1 MEELKTRSFRVS
13 EEVSSKLKELCEH
26 FDNQNSALSA
36 LLNAY
41 EVQNA
46 KAILTDRETDI
57 ADYDTHIQAI
67 QSAFLRSLELNENA
81 EKRIKTEFI
90 NLLNSKDQTIV
101 QLQTEKAKA
110 DEQVEK
116 YKSAY
121 GNLITSTEEKIQAM
135 QTQVSESEKTLQS
148 ERERASTEQKAREQ
162 AETISAMLS
171 EQVEQ
176 LKKQVSDLTE
186 KAYQAD
192 EFYNQLTKLQSA
204 YSEKEKELANAE
216 IAKETAVKYAIAD
229 TAGKYQRKIDEMQLK
244 IDDMQTKQA
253 EQLATLFQIRG
264 KEMKSMTY
272 SEIKAKISSYAEV
285 VNKSIDEKDEDS
297 MTSYIYG
304 IIEGLKWAN
313 VITDIEGQCEEL
325 QEIVRE
331 ILNLPEPE
339 PLHDEEPLTEEEF
352 EELMKSEK
360 FRATFNL
367 D

>member
-1 MEELKTRSFRVS
+1 MDELKTRSFRVS
-13 EEVSSKLKELCEH
+13 EEVSTKLKELCEN

-46 KAILTDRETDI
+46 KATLKDRQTDI

-101 QLQTEKAKA
+101 QLQTEKAQA

-121 GNLITSTEEKIQAM
+121 GNLITSTEEKIKTMQA
-135 QTQVSESEKTLQS
+135 QVSESEKTLQS
-148 ERERASTEQKAREQ
+148 EKERANTEQKAREQ

-176 LKKQVSDLTE
+176 LKAEGTKLTSRANRADELNDELSKLRLAYSDKE
-186 KAYQAD
+186 KALD
-192 EFYNQLTKLQSA
+192 
-204 YSEKEKELANAE
+204 NAE
-216 IAKETAVKYAIAD
+216 IAKDTAVKYAIAD

-253 EQLATLFQIRG
+253 EQLAILFQATG
-264 KEMKSMTY
+264 Q
-272 SEIKAKISSYAEV
+272 
-285 VNKSIDEKDEDS
+285 NKK
-297 MTSYIYG
+297 G
-304 IIEGLKWAN
+304 
-313 VITDIEGQCEEL
+313 
-325 QEIVRE
+325 
-331 ILNLPEPE
+331 
-339 PLHDEEPLTEEEF
+339 
-352 EELMKSEK
+352 
-360 FRATFNL
+360 
-367 D
+367 

>member
-1 MEELKTRSFRVS
+1 MDELKTRSFRVS
-13 EEVSSKLKELCEH
+13 EEVSTKLKELCEN

-46 KAILTDRETDI
+46 KATLTDRQTDI

-101 QLQTEKAKA
+101 QLQTEKAQA

-121 GNLITSTEEKIQAM
+121 GNLITSTEEKIKTM

-148 ERERASTEQKAREQ
+148 ERERANTEQKAREQ

-176 LKKQVSDLTE
+176 LKAQVANLTA
-186 KAYQAD
+186 KANKAD
-192 EFYNQLTKLQSA
+192 ELHDELSKLKTA
-204 YSEKEKELANAE
+204 YSDKERALANAE
-216 IAKETAVKYAIAD
+216 IAKDTAVKYAIAD

-253 EQLATLFQIRG
+253 EQLAILFQVTG
-264 KEMKSMTY
+264 K
-272 SEIKAKISSYAEV
+272 
-285 VNKSIDEKDEDS
+285 DS
-297 MTSYIYG
+297 
-304 IIEGLKWAN
+304 K
-313 VITDIEGQCEEL
+313 
-325 QEIVRE
+325 
-331 ILNLPEPE
+331 
-339 PLHDEEPLTEEEF
+339 
-352 EELMKSEK
+352 K
-360 FRATFNL
+360 
-367 D
+367 

>member
-1 MEELKTRSFRVS
+1 MDELKTRSFRVS
-13 EEVSSKLKELCEH
+13 EEVSTKLKELCEN

-46 KAILTDRETDI
+46 KATLKDRQTDI

-67 QSAFLRSLELNENA
+67 QSAFLRSLEINENA
-81 EKRIKTEFI
+81 EKRIRTEFI

-101 QLQTEKAKA
+101 QLQTEKAQA

-121 GNLITSTEEKIQAM
+121 GNLITSTEEKIKTM

-148 ERERASTEQKAREQ
+148 EKERAITEQKAREQ

-176 LKKQVSDLTE
+176 LKAQVANLTAKANQVDKLHDELSKLKTAYSDKE
-186 KAYQAD
+186 KA
-192 EFYNQLTKLQSA
+192 
-204 YSEKEKELANAE
+204 LANAE
-216 IAKETAVKYAIAD
+216 IAKDTAVKYAIAD

-253 EQLATLFQIRG
+253 EQLAILFQATG
-264 KEMKSMTY
+264 K
-272 SEIKAKISSYAEV
+272 
-285 VNKSIDEKDEDS
+285 DS
-297 MTSYIYG
+297 
-304 IIEGLKWAN
+304 K
-313 VITDIEGQCEEL
+313 
-325 QEIVRE
+325 
-331 ILNLPEPE
+331 
-339 PLHDEEPLTEEEF
+339 
-352 EELMKSEK
+352 K
-360 FRATFNL
+360 
-367 D
+367 

>member
-1 MEELKTRSFRVS
+1 MDELKTRSFRVS
-13 EEVSSKLKELCEH
+13 EEVSTKLKELCEN

-46 KAILTDRETDI
+46 KATLTDRQTDI

-101 QLQTEKAKA
+101 QLQTEKAQA

-121 GNLITSTEEKIQAM
+121 GNLITSTEEKIKTM

-148 ERERASTEQKAREQ
+148 EKERANTEQKAREQ

-176 LKKQVSDLTE
+176 LKAEVAKLTS
-186 KAYQAD
+186 KANRAD
-192 EFYNQLTKLQSA
+192 ELNDELSKLKSA
-204 YSEKEKELANAE
+204 YSDKEKALANAE
-216 IAKETAVKYAIAD
+216 IAKDTAVKYAIAD
-229 TAGKYQRKIDEMQLK
+229 TAGKYQRKIDEMQL
-244 IDDMQTKQA
+244 IQ
-253 EQLATLFQIRG
+253 
-264 KEMKSMTY
+264 
-272 SEIKAKISSYAEV
+272 
-285 VNKSIDEKDEDS
+285 
-297 MTSYIYG
+297 
-304 IIEGLKWAN
+304 
-313 VITDIEGQCEEL
+313 
-325 QEIVRE
+325 
-331 ILNLPEPE
+331 P
-339 PLHDEEPLTEEEF
+339 
-352 EELMKSEK
+352 
-360 FRATFNL
+360 
-367 D
+367 

>member
-1 MEELKTRSFRVS
+1 MDELKTRSFRVS
-13 EEVSSKLKELCEH
+13 EEVSTKLKELCEN

-46 KAILTDRETDI
+46 KATLKDRQTDI

-101 QLQTEKAKA
+101 QLQTEKAQA

-121 GNLITSTEEKIQAM
+121 GNLITSTEEKIKTM

-148 ERERASTEQKAREQ
+148 EKERANTEQKAREQ

-176 LKKQVSDLTE
+176 LKAEVAKLTSKANRADELNDELSKLKSAYLDKE
-186 KAYQAD
+186 KA
-192 EFYNQLTKLQSA
+192 
-204 YSEKEKELANAE
+204 LANAE
-216 IAKETAVKYAIAD
+216 IAKDTAVKYAIAD
-229 TAGKYQRKIDEMQLK
+229 TAGKYQRKIDEMQIK
-244 IDDMQTKQA
+244 IDEMQTKQA
-253 EQLATLFQIRG
+253 EQLAILFQIKG
-264 KEMKSMTY
+264 
-272 SEIKAKISSYAEV
+272 
-285 VNKSIDEKDEDS
+285 EK
-297 MTSYIYG
+297 
-304 IIEGLKWAN
+304 K
-313 VITDIEGQCEEL
+313 
-325 QEIVRE
+325 
-331 ILNLPEPE
+331 
-339 PLHDEEPLTEEEF
+339 
-352 EELMKSEK
+352 
-360 FRATFNL
+360 
-367 D
+367 

>member
-1 MEELKTRSFRVS
+1 MDELKTRSFRVS
-13 EEVSSKLKELCEH
+13 EEVSTKLKELCEN

-46 KAILTDRETDI
+46 KATLTNRQTDI

-101 QLQTEKAKA
+101 QLQTEKAQA
-110 DEQVEK
+110 DEQVKK

-121 GNLITSTEEKIQAM
+121 GNLITSTEEKIKTM

-148 ERERASTEQKAREQ
+148 ERKRASTERKAREQ

-176 LKKQVSDLTE
+176 LKEQVANLTAKANNADELHNELSKLKAAYSDKE
-186 KAYQAD
+186 KA
-192 EFYNQLTKLQSA
+192 
-204 YSEKEKELANAE
+204 LANAE
-216 IAKETAVKYAIAD
+216 IAKDTAVKYAIAD

-253 EQLATLFQIRG
+253 EQLTMLFQATG
-264 KEMKSMTY
+264 Q
-272 SEIKAKISSYAEV
+272 
-285 VNKSIDEKDEDS
+285 NKK
-297 MTSYIYG
+297 G
-304 IIEGLKWAN
+304 
-313 VITDIEGQCEEL
+313 
-325 QEIVRE
+325 
-331 ILNLPEPE
+331 
-339 PLHDEEPLTEEEF
+339 
-352 EELMKSEK
+352 
-360 FRATFNL
+360 
-367 D
+367 

>member
-101 QLQTEKAKA
+101 QLQTEKAQA

-121 GNLITSTEEKIQAM
+121 GNLITSTEEKIKTM

-148 ERERASTEQKAREQ
+148 EKERANTEQKAREQ

-264 KEMKSMTY
+264 
-272 SEIKAKISSYAEV
+272 
-285 VNKSIDEKDEDS
+285 EK
-297 MTSYIYG
+297 T
-304 IIEGLKWAN
+304 
-313 VITDIEGQCEEL
+313 
-325 QEIVRE
+325 
-331 ILNLPEPE
+331 
-339 PLHDEEPLTEEEF
+339 
-352 EELMKSEK
+352 
-360 FRATFNL
+360 
-367 D
+367 

>member
-1 MEELKTRSFRVS
+1 MDELKTRSFRVS
-13 EEVSSKLKELCEH
+13 EEVSTKLKELCEN

-46 KAILTDRETDI
+46 KATLTDRQTDI

-67 QSAFLRSLELNENA
+67 QSAFLRSLEINENA

-101 QLQTEKAKA
+101 QLQAEKAQA

-121 GNLITSTEEKIQAM
+121 GNLITSTEEKIKTM

-148 ERERASTEQKAREQ
+148 EKERASTEQKAREQ
-162 AETISAMLS
+162 AEIISAMLS

-176 LKKQVSDLTE
+176 LKVQVANLTAKANKADELYNELSELKAAYSDKE
-186 KAYQAD
+186 KA
-192 EFYNQLTKLQSA
+192 
-204 YSEKEKELANAE
+204 LANAE
-216 IAKETAVKYAIAD
+216 IAKDTAVKYAIAD

-253 EQLATLFQIRG
+253 EQLAILFQATG
-264 KEMKSMTY
+264 K
-272 SEIKAKISSYAEV
+272 
-285 VNKSIDEKDEDS
+285 DS
-297 MTSYIYG
+297 
-304 IIEGLKWAN
+304 K
-313 VITDIEGQCEEL
+313 
-325 QEIVRE
+325 R
-331 ILNLPEPE
+331 
-339 PLHDEEPLTEEEF
+339 
-352 EELMKSEK
+352 
-360 FRATFNL
+360 
-367 D
+367 

>member
-1 MEELKTRSFRVS
+1 MDELKTRSFRVS
-13 EEVSSKLKELCEH
+13 EEVSTKLKELCEN

-46 KAILTDRETDI
+46 KATLTDRQTDI

-67 QSAFLRSLELNENA
+67 QSAFLRSLEINENA

-101 QLQTEKAKA
+101 QLQTEKAQA

-121 GNLITSTEEKIQAM
+121 GNLITSTEEKIKTM

-148 ERERASTEQKAREQ
+148 EKERANTEQKAREQ

-176 LKKQVSDLTE
+176 LKAQVANLTAKANKADELYNELSELKAAYSDKE
-186 KAYQAD
+186 KA
-192 EFYNQLTKLQSA
+192 
-204 YSEKEKELANAE
+204 LANAE
-216 IAKETAVKYAIAD
+216 IAKDTAVKYAIAD

-253 EQLATLFQIRG
+253 EQLTMLFQATG
-264 KEMKSMTY
+264 Q
-272 SEIKAKISSYAEV
+272 
-285 VNKSIDEKDEDS
+285 NKK
-297 MTSYIYG
+297 G
-304 IIEGLKWAN
+304 
-313 VITDIEGQCEEL
+313 
-325 QEIVRE
+325 
-331 ILNLPEPE
+331 
-339 PLHDEEPLTEEEF
+339 
-352 EELMKSEK
+352 
-360 FRATFNL
+360 
-367 D
+367 

>member
-1 MEELKTRSFRVS
+1 MDELKTRSFRVS
-13 EEVSSKLKELCEH
+13 EEVSTKLKELCEN

-46 KAILTDRETDI
+46 RAVLTDRQTDI

-67 QSAFLRSLELNENA
+67 QNAFLRSLEINENA

-101 QLQTEKAKA
+101 QLQAEKAQA

-121 GNLITSTEEKIQAM
+121 GNLITSTEEKIKTM

-148 ERERASTEQKAREQ
+148 EKERANTEQKAREQ

-171 EQVEQ
+171 GQVEQ
-176 LKKQVSDLTE
+176 LKAEVAKLTS
-186 KAYQAD
+186 KANRAD
-192 EFYNQLTKLQSA
+192 ELNDELSKLKSA
-204 YSEKEKELANAE
+204 YSDKEKALANAE
-216 IAKETAVKYAIAD
+216 IAKDTAVKYAIAD

-253 EQLATLFQIRG
+253 EQLAILFQATG
-264 KEMKSMTY
+264 Q
-272 SEIKAKISSYAEV
+272 
-285 VNKSIDEKDEDS
+285 NKK
-297 MTSYIYG
+297 G
-304 IIEGLKWAN
+304 
-313 VITDIEGQCEEL
+313 
-325 QEIVRE
+325 
-331 ILNLPEPE
+331 
-339 PLHDEEPLTEEEF
+339 
-352 EELMKSEK
+352 
-360 FRATFNL
+360 
-367 D
+367 

>member
-1 MEELKTRSFRVS
+1 MDELKTRSFRVS
-13 EEVSSKLKELCEH
+13 EEVSTKLKELCEN

-46 KAILTDRETDI
+46 RAVLTDRQTDI

-67 QSAFLRSLELNENA
+67 QSAFLRSLEINENA
-81 EKRIKTEFI
+81 EKRIRTEFI

-101 QLQTEKAKA
+101 QLQTEKAQA

-121 GNLITSTEEKIQAM
+121 GNLITSTEEKIKTM

-148 ERERASTEQKAREQ
+148 EKERANTEQKAREQ

-176 LKKQVSDLTE
+176 LKAEVAKLTSRANRADELNDELSKLRLAYSDKE
-186 KAYQAD
+186 KA
-192 EFYNQLTKLQSA
+192 
-204 YSEKEKELANAE
+204 LANAE
-216 IAKETAVKYAIAD
+216 IAKDTAVKYAIAD

-253 EQLATLFQIRG
+253 EQLAILFQATG
-264 KEMKSMTY
+264 Q
-272 SEIKAKISSYAEV
+272 
-285 VNKSIDEKDEDS
+285 NKK
-297 MTSYIYG
+297 G
-304 IIEGLKWAN
+304 
-313 VITDIEGQCEEL
+313 
-325 QEIVRE
+325 
-331 ILNLPEPE
+331 
-339 PLHDEEPLTEEEF
+339 
-352 EELMKSEK
+352 
-360 FRATFNL
+360 
-367 D
+367 

>member
-1 MEELKTRSFRVS
+1 MDELKTRSFRVS
-13 EEVSSKLKELCEH
+13 EEVSTKLKELCEN

-46 KAILTDRETDI
+46 KATLTDRQTDI

-101 QLQTEKAKA
+101 QLQTEKAQA

-121 GNLITSTEEKIQAM
+121 GNLITSTEEKIKTM

-148 ERERASTEQKAREQ
+148 EKERANTEQKAREQ

-176 LKKQVSDLTE
+176 LKTQVANLTAKANKADELHNELSELKAAYSDKE
-186 KAYQAD
+186 KA
-192 EFYNQLTKLQSA
+192 
-204 YSEKEKELANAE
+204 LANAE
-216 IAKETAVKYAIAD
+216 IAKDTAVKYAIAD
-229 TAGKYQRKIDEMQLK
+229 TAGKYQRKIDEMQIK
-244 IDDMQTKQA
+244 IDEMQTKQA
-253 EQLATLFQIRG
+253 EQLAILFQVTG
-264 KEMKSMTY
+264 KDKKE
-272 SEIKAKISSYAEV
+272 
-285 VNKSIDEKDEDS
+285 
-297 MTSYIYG
+297 
-304 IIEGLKWAN
+304 
-313 VITDIEGQCEEL
+313 
-325 QEIVRE
+325 
-331 ILNLPEPE
+331 
-339 PLHDEEPLTEEEF
+339 
-352 EELMKSEK
+352 
-360 FRATFNL
+360 
-367 D
+367 

>member
-1 MEELKTRSFRVS
+1 MDELKTRSFRVS
-13 EEVSSKLKELCEH
+13 EEVSTKLKELCEN

-46 KAILTDRETDI
+46 KATLTDRQTDI

-67 QSAFLRSLELNENA
+67 QSAFLRSLEINENA

-101 QLQTEKAKA
+101 QLQAEKAQA

-121 GNLITSTEEKIQAM
+121 GNLITSTEEKIKTM

-148 ERERASTEQKAREQ
+148 EKERASTEQKAREQ

-176 LKKQVSDLTE
+176 LKAEVVKLTSKANKADELYNELSELKAAYSDKE
-186 KAYQAD
+186 KA
-192 EFYNQLTKLQSA
+192 
-204 YSEKEKELANAE
+204 LANAE
-216 IAKETAVKYAIAD
+216 IAKDTAVKYAIAD

-253 EQLATLFQIRG
+253 EQLTMLFQATG
-264 KEMKSMTY
+264 Q
-272 SEIKAKISSYAEV
+272 
-285 VNKSIDEKDEDS
+285 NKK
-297 MTSYIYG
+297 G
-304 IIEGLKWAN
+304 
-313 VITDIEGQCEEL
+313 
-325 QEIVRE
+325 
-331 ILNLPEPE
+331 
-339 PLHDEEPLTEEEF
+339 
-352 EELMKSEK
+352 
-360 FRATFNL
+360 
-367 D
+367 

>member
-1 MEELKTRSFRVS
+1 MDELKTRSFRVS
-13 EEVSSKLKELCEH
+13 EEVSTKLKELCEN

-46 KAILTDRETDI
+46 RAVLTDRQTDI

-67 QSAFLRSLELNENA
+67 QSAFLRSLEINENA

-101 QLQTEKAKA
+101 QLQTEKAQA

-121 GNLITSTEEKIQAM
+121 GNLITSTEEKIKTM

-148 ERERASTEQKAREQ
+148 EKERANTEQKAREQ

-176 LKKQVSDLTE
+176 LKAQVANLTAKANQVDKLHDELSKLKTAYSDKE
-186 KAYQAD
+186 KA
-192 EFYNQLTKLQSA
+192 
-204 YSEKEKELANAE
+204 LANAE
-216 IAKETAVKYAIAD
+216 IAKD
-229 TAGKYQRKIDEMQLK
+229 TYQRKIDEMQIK

-253 EQLATLFQIRG
+253 EQLAILFQATG
-264 KEMKSMTY
+264 K
-272 SEIKAKISSYAEV
+272 
-285 VNKSIDEKDEDS
+285 DS
-297 MTSYIYG
+297 
-304 IIEGLKWAN
+304 K
-313 VITDIEGQCEEL
+313 
-325 QEIVRE
+325 
-331 ILNLPEPE
+331 
-339 PLHDEEPLTEEEF
+339 
-352 EELMKSEK
+352 K
-360 FRATFNL
+360 
-367 D
+367 

>member
-1 MEELKTRSFRVS
+1 MDELKTRSFRVS
-13 EEVSSKLKELCEH
+13 EEVSTKLKELCEN

-46 KAILTDRETDI
+46 RAVLTDRQTDI

-101 QLQTEKAKA
+101 QLQTEKAQA

-121 GNLITSTEEKIQAM
+121 GNLITSTEEKIKTM
-135 QTQVSESEKTLQS
+135 QTQVSESEKTLRS
-148 ERERASTEQKAREQ
+148 EKERANTEQKAREQ

-176 LKKQVSDLTE
+176 LKAQVANLTAKANKADELYNELSELKAAYSDKE
-186 KAYQAD
+186 KA
-192 EFYNQLTKLQSA
+192 
-204 YSEKEKELANAE
+204 LANAE
-216 IAKETAVKYAIAD
+216 IAKDTAVKYAIAD

-253 EQLATLFQIRG
+253 EQLAILFQIKG
-264 KEMKSMTY
+264 
-272 SEIKAKISSYAEV
+272 
-285 VNKSIDEKDEDS
+285 EK
-297 MTSYIYG
+297 
-304 IIEGLKWAN
+304 K
-313 VITDIEGQCEEL
+313 
-325 QEIVRE
+325 
-331 ILNLPEPE
+331 
-339 PLHDEEPLTEEEF
+339 
-352 EELMKSEK
+352 
-360 FRATFNL
+360 
-367 D
+367 